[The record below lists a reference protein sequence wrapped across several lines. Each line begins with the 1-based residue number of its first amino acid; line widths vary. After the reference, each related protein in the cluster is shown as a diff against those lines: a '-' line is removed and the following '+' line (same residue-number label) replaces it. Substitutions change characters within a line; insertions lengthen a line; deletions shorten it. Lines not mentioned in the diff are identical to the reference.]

1 MDIITLLEEKFSYDE
16 SADLAF
22 LVYRR
27 FGRDV
32 GAASSAWSRL
42 MQNATSPTSFR
53 RLIRHSR
60 LNDEK

>member
-27 FGRDV
+27 FGRDAA
-32 GAASSAWSRL
+32 AASSAWSRL
-42 MQNATSPTSFR
+42 MQNATSPASFR